1 VWNGIVTAA
10 QIAWNIISFIV
21 QVVVYVIVALI
32 IGLSYILAGIWWLI
46 STAATWAWN
55 TVILP
60 VIQFVAALAILV
72 WTGVAMFFG
81 WLWGIIA
88 AGATYVWSII
98 VFIFALAAGF
108 AMMIWQPVA
117 AFFGWLWGIISAGA
131 QFAWNIIMFIFAIAA
146 GSAMAVWSPVAGFF
160 GWLFGM
166 IRNAGESAWNGISRA
181 ASAVAGVVRGAWNA
195 VAGAVRSAYNA
206 IARGWNSIPSI
217 TVPAWVPGL
226 GGNTFSLPKLPMLW
240 RGGTITY
247 DAAIVGER
255 GPEPL
260 VVNGRYAGMLGAAGP
275 EIATGLP
282 PGGYVTPSLETLA
295 GMPGLLQGLPSG
307 VASAV
312 SRSVPGYADL
322 LAPAATVIPPPA
334 SPGDDRSDSELA
346 AAVRSLSRT
355 VAERPPPISAD
366 GKDTEAAV
374 LRALRRRERE
384 RELNARYT
392 Y

>member
-1 VWNGIVTAA
+1 
-10 QIAWNIISFIV
+10 
-21 QVVVYVIVALI
+21 
-32 IGLSYILAGIWWLI
+32 
-46 STAATWAWN
+46 
-55 TVILP
+55 
-60 VIQFVAALAILV
+60 
-72 WTGVAMFFG
+72 
-81 WLWGIIA
+81 
-88 AGATYVWSII
+88 
-98 VFIFALAAGF
+98 
-108 AMMIWQPVA
+108 
-117 AFFGWLWGIISAGA
+117 
-131 QFAWNIIMFIFAIAA
+131 
-146 GSAMAVWSPVAGFF
+146 
-160 GWLFGM
+160 
-166 IRNAGESAWNGISRA
+166 
-181 ASAVAGVVRGAWNA
+181 

-240 RGGTITY
+240 RGGTIAY

-295 GMPGLLQGLPSG
+295 GMPGLLRGLPSG

-322 LAPAATVIPPPA
+322 LTPPSVPAAMVIPPPA
-334 SPGDDRSDSELA
+334 SPGDDRSDRELA
-346 AAVRSLSRT
+346 AAVRSLAAT

-366 GKDTEAAV
+366 GRDTEAAV

-384 RELNARYT
+384 RELNDRYT